1 LRESLTLPAPAKLN
15 LFLHILG
22 KRKDNYHNIQTV
34 FHILELAD
42 QLTFSS
48 TNDNSIIIDAKNANI
63 SLEDNLVYK
72 AASQLQQRAS
82 RQAGC
87 YITLEKNIPIGGGLG
102 GGSSDAATTLLALNK
117 LWKLNL
123 ELNELC
129 AIGKNL
135 GADVPVFIHGYS
147 AWGEGIGEQLSPI
160 TIPTK
165 YYVILKPNC
174 YINTKDLYQHS
185 QLNRNSKKINRKEY
199 QVGMGHNDF
208 EPLAAKLK
216 PEIKAALNWLSQHG
230 KARLTGSGACL
241 FATFDTC
248 EEATRIAKIAP
259 KKWLA
264 ITTKGCNKS
273 PVKLLLE
280 QD

>member
-1 LRESLTLPAPAKLN
+1 MRESLTLPAPAKLN

-22 KRKDNYHNIQTV
+22 RRKDNYHNIQTV

-48 TNDNSIIIDAKNANI
+48 TNDSSIIIDAKNANI

-72 AASQLQQRAS
+72 AASQLQQRAN

-87 YITLEKNIPIGGGLG
+87 HITLEKNIPIGGGLG

-117 LWKLNL
+117 LWGINL

-147 AWGEGIGEQLSPI
+147 AWGEGIGEQLSPLP
-160 TIPTK
+160 IPDRHYLIIKPQCHIDTK
-165 YYVILKPNC
+165 E
-174 YINTKDLYQHS
+174 LYQHQ
-185 QLNRNSKKINRKEY
+185 QLNRKSKKINRKEY

-216 PEIKAALNWLSQHG
+216 PEIKAALNWLNQHSE
-230 KARLTGSGACL
+230 ARLTGSGACL
-241 FATFDTC
+241 FAAFDTC
-248 EEATRIAKIAP
+248 EEATRIARIAP
-259 KKWLA
+259 KKWLTM
-264 ITTKGCNKS
+264 TTKGCKTS
-273 PVKLLLE
+273 PVKRLLE
-280 QD
+280 QV